1 MNDKTRKPAGNK
13 QAEQQRFAQ
22 AEAACA
28 DTLALFAAL
37 AEDPAWLACELAG
50 KYAQMAG
57 VYARRMSN
65 GKVLCAADFNAA
77 VEVCTTARRA
87 LRALDAELQFA
98 DHPQAA
104 ALQQAAEGCYRVLA
118 AHHQL
123 TGGKRQG

>member
-22 AEAACA
+22 AEAACGQ
-28 DTLALFAAL
+28 TLALFATL
-37 AEDPAWLACELAG
+37 AEDPAWQACELAG
-50 KYAQMAG
+50 KYAQMAA
-57 VYARRMSN
+57 VYARRIRN
-65 GKVLCAADFNAA
+65 GRVLCAADFNAA
-77 VEVCTTARRA
+77 VEVCTSARRA

-98 DHPQAA
+98 GHPQAA
-104 ALQQAAEGCYRVLA
+104 ALQQAAQGCYQVLA